1 MSEEMIAT
9 EAPLGEIGVEN
20 DAGYE
25 EIDGIQEEPESGEP
39 DEGGESED
47 PAESG
52 QEKPEEEPKPQQNG
66 RPKIENAKVSRLL
79 REIRQNSPE
88 NAPLARALSDA
99 FYRDQQWQSLFP
111 TMDDARTL
119 KSTFDAI
126 GGIDGLAQLQELSDG
141 VARIDEMVESGDP
154 QVIDDMF
161 SESPDGAAKLVEHGI
176 GKLQQVNPEAY
187 QQAIRPHLVSALKAS
202 GLRNTVVEAF
212 QSLQS
217 GNADNAGQY
226 LRQIAGWLDGLGEA
240 AQEVQQPRTDPQA
253 QKLQQEREQ
262 LAQQKQEMLNQQIGN
277 KVQPYIDRTIQDGLK
292 PFLKG
297 AALGQ
302 PQIQRLRADIGD
314 HIANA
319 LASDKMFSRNFAA
332 IMKQGDVEKAATFM
346 QSQIDRVRQ
355 NAIKTIW
362 NERYGNLSLAK
373 AAPPKKAAA
382 ASAGANSAQSRPT
395 SALTLP
401 KKPDIAQLDMSR
413 PDSMD
418 LYFKK
423 QGFTKDGRLVRWE

>member
-1 MSEEMIAT
+1 MSEEMLAT
-9 EAPLGEIGVEN
+9 EAPLGEIGSEN
-20 DAGYE
+20 DAGYDE
-25 EIDGIQEEPESGEP
+25 MEGLAEEPEAGEP
-39 DEGGESED
+39 DEGAESEES
-47 PAESG
+47 AESG
-52 QEKPEEEPKPQQNG
+52 QEKQEEEQKQQQNG

-79 REIRQNSPE
+79 REIRQASPE
-88 NAPLARALSDA
+88 NAPLARALNDA

-126 GGIDGLAQLQELSDG
+126 GGLDGLVQLQELSDG
-141 VARIDEMVESGDP
+141 VSRIDEMVESGDP

-161 SESPDGAAKLVEHGI
+161 SESPEGAAKLVEHGI
-176 GKLQQVNPEAY
+176 GKLQQVNPQAY
-187 QQAIRPHLVSALKAS
+187 QAAIRPHLVSALEAS
-202 GLRNTVVEAF
+202 GLRNTIVTAF
-212 QSLQS
+212 QQLQS

-240 AQEVQQPRTDPQA
+240 AQEAQQPRTDPQA

-262 LAQQKQEMLNQQIGN
+262 LAQQKQEILYQQIGS
-277 KVQPYIDRTIQDGLK
+277 KVQPYIDRTIQEGLN

-297 AALGQ
+297 ASLGK

-373 AAPPKKAAA
+373 PAAQKKAAA
-382 ASAGANSAQSRPT
+382 AAAGANSSQSRPA